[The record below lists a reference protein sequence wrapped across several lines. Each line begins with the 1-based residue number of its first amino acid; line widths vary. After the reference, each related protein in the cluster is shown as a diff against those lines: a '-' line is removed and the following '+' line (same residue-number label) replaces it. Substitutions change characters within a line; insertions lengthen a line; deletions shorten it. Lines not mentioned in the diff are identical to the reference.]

1 MTIKTI
7 RYLSIRY
14 ILIILLHRQIFPGF
28 GGASFY
34 MPSKGGIGNKSD
46 G

>member
-1 MTIKTI
+1 MLIKTI
-7 RYLSIRY
+7 HYLSIRY
-14 ILIILLHRQIFPGF
+14 ILIVLLHRQIFPGF